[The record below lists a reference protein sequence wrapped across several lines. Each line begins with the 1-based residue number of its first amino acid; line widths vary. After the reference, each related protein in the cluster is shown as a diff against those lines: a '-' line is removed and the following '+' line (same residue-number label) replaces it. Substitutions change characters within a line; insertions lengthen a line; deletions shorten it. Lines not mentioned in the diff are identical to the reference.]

1 METKTFDLI
10 VIGAGPAGMTAA
22 IYGSRAGLH
31 TAMIESGAPGGKLL
45 KTFKIAN
52 YPGTP
57 DVNGADLAATM
68 FEQSTAFG
76 AEYVYGDVV
85 EITKDKEV
93 KLADG
98 TVYKGKAVIVA
109 TGTQEA
115 MMGIP
120 GERANVGHGVSF
132 CAVCDGAFFR
142 DQPVAVVGG
151 NNSAL
156 EETAFLS
163 QFASKIYIVVRG
175 DDYTAEPSN
184 QQLIEGNDKIEK
196 ITNAKPVEVLSEKGK
211 VTGLVIEDAKMHT
224 QRTLDVKGIFPYEG
238 ENPMSSA
245 LVSLDVVNTRGYVV
259 VDENRMTK
267 VPGIYA
273 AGDIVDKD
281 LRQVVT
287 ATNDGAIAAQHIN
300 RMIKMKKYQ

>member
-1 METKTFDLI
+1 METKNYDLI
-10 VIGAGPAGMTAA
+10 IIGAGPAGMSAA
-22 IYGSRAGLH
+22 LYGSRAGLH

-57 DVNGADLAATM
+57 NANGPDLAAAM

-85 EITKDKEV
+85 EITKDKLV

-98 TVYKGKAVIVA
+98 SVLKGKGIIVA

-120 GERANVGHGVSF
+120 GEKANIGHGVSF

-142 DQPVAVVGG
+142 DQPVVVVGG
-151 NNSAL
+151 NDSAV
-156 EETAFLS
+156 EETAFLT
-163 QFASKIYIVVRG
+163 QFASKIYVVVRG
-175 DDYTAEPSN
+175 EDYTANPSN
-184 QQLIEGNDKIEK
+184 QALIQDEPKIEK
-196 ITNAKPVEVLSEKGK
+196 ITHSKPVEVLSEKGR
-211 VTGLVIEDAKMHT
+211 VTGLVIEDENTHEK
-224 QRTLDVKGIFPYEG
+224 RTLDVKAIFPYEG
-238 ENPMSSA
+238 QNPMSSA